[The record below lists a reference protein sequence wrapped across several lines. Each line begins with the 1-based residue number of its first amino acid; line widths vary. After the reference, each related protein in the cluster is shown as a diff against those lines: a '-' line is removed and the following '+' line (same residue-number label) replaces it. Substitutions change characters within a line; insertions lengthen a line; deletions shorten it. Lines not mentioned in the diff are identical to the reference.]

1 MGSKQKSLHASSWL
15 RSRRGPLASSSGARR
30 LIAGAVRESVQ
41 LEGQCRGAAALLP
54 QHQPWPSDPV
64 LAHFAWMTG
73 SKRRP
78 THRAPPGRAWKQ
90 QRGAAAP
97 RRCNLESGRPPA
109 GHGTRGSPRKD
120 ASARTDADG
129 RFDDSRRPRRTVAS
143 NGSRSSAGRVSSE
156 RHRRRLGRSLLAHC
170 DHAQRRPR
178 AYGPRR
184 SAHVRTGH
192 GGGRPDPHLT
202 VIERG
207 FGRRSR
213 QEVGPPDRKLW
224 VRRARLVAARPG

>member
-78 THRAPPGRAWKQ
+78 THIARRRAEHGSNSEGLPRRADAISKAGVRRPDTGRVVCHERTR
-90 QRGAAAP
+90 QRGP
-97 RRCNLESGRPPA
+97 TL
-109 GHGTRGSPRKD
+109 
-120 ASARTDADG
+120 
-129 RFDDSRRPRRTVAS
+129 TVAS
-143 NGSRSSAGRVSSE
+143 TIHAVRAGRSPPTD
-156 RHRRRLGRSLLAHC
+156 RARRQA
-170 DHAQRRPR
+170 A
-178 AYGPRR
+178 
-184 SAHVRTGH
+184 
-192 GGGRPDPHLT
+192 
-202 VIERG
+202 
-207 FGRRSR
+207 SR
-213 QEVGPPDRKLW
+213 QSGTGAVSGARFSRIAITRSVDLEPT
-224 VRRARLVAARPG
+224 VRAALHMYVRGTAADDLTRI